1 MKSVK
6 FSRLQ
11 RTEKHGSTGSEVSF
25 SLKGT
30 ALVITFKHFRATVP
44 RMATDQDFTTADRV
58 PEKPR

>member
-11 RTEKHGSTGSEVSF
+11 KRTEKHGSTGSKVSF

-44 RMATDQDFTTADRV
+44 RMATD
-58 PEKPR
+58 